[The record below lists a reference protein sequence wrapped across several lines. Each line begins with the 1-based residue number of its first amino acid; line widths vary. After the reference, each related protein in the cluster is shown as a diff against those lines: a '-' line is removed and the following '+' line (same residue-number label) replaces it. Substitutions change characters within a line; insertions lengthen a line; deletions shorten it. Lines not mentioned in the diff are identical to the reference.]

1 MVIHGAAHRLVAN
14 LAHRATGIILVVM
27 ENRGNHLR
35 IADLLTQFF
44 HGGLEVADLFGGLC
58 ENGHLVLANGDSR

>member
-1 MVIHGAAHRLVAN
+1 
-14 LAHRATGIILVVM
+14 M